1 MVTTLSILKI
11 FVEGTLA
18 HSLTTK
24 RHQWAA
30 LRHHCWVRWH
40 QILTESLTT
49 WAVCGS
55 LQNKMTMMSLIKQVF
70 RFLRYYD
77 SYGVRSQL
85 IPTKMIVEYC
95 RCYSLSLQGSTEN
108 VSSENEFVWRSCFT
122 VKFLF
127 QLFVFCA
134 KLFNFFFKPVAY
146 YWCVSGGTPVGPS
159 KSQLRLQWSLIHHL
173 PRLP

>member
-1 MVTTLSILKI
+1 MVTTLGILKI

-95 RCYSLSLQGSTEN
+95 RCYSLSLQGSTKN
-108 VSSENEFVWRSCFT
+108 VLNENEFVGTSCFT
-122 VKFLF
+122 LSALHFLCENF
-127 QLFVFCA
+127 QSLLQAWGLLLVQSFLDNLCKRVPNPFC
-134 KLFNFFFKPVAY
+134 N
-146 YWCVSGGTPVGPS
+146 
-159 KSQLRLQWSLIHHL
+159 
-173 PRLP
+173 